1 MKDNIFCLSFEKE
14 QPFSSFQR
22 IKGVLKDDTDYHV
35 IIEGGFAILIETEF
49 VESIGDIKYPWTYTF
64 EVR

>member
-1 MKDNIFCLSFEKE
+1 MDDKKFSLSYKKEKPFE
-14 QPFSSFQR
+14 FSQKY
-22 IKGVLKDDTDYHV
+22 KGVLKDDTDYHV

-49 VESIGDIKYPWTYTF
+49 VESIGDIKYPWTYIF

>member
-1 MKDNIFCLSFEKE
+1 MQFELSYKK
-14 QPFSSFQR
+14 QQLFSFAR
-22 IKGVLKDDTDYHV
+22 RYRGILKDDTGYHV